1 MKNNI
6 PGFLLENPPAESF
19 QQNNGRVKIAFIE
32 KGIHHLADVVKTGYV
47 QWETA
52 SRDNFFQGIDAR
64 IKVLFLLF
72 YVIIVS
78 LKKDILSEF
87 VIAAFVLVLT
97 VLSRLDILSHYR
109 RIISLAFFFGFL
121 IALPSAFN
129 VMTKGD
135 IIIPIAHLSRPYSLW
150 IYEVPEEV
158 GLTTQGMYGVLML
171 TLRVMNSLALSFLVL
186 NTTPFPEIIK
196 ALKILKVPDSFLMII
211 TLSYKYMFL
220 FAKTAED
227 MHLAKKSRL
236 VGQVS
241 NAEARRWV
249 AGRIAVMLKKTRMRC
264 EEVFKAMLG
273 RGFSDDIKICTVNKL
288 RMRDWCA
295 GITFFSVGIL
305 FLWM

>member
-1 MKNNI
+1 MRNNI
-6 PGFLLENPPAESF
+6 PEFLMKKPLAESF
-19 QQNNGRVKIAFIE
+19 NLSRGGLKIAFIE

-78 LKKDILSEF
+78 LKKDILSEI
-87 VIAAFVLVLT
+87 VIAGFVFVLT
-97 VLSRLDILSHYR
+97 VLSRLDIINFYR
-109 RIISLAFFFGFL
+109 RVIFLSFFFGFL

-171 TLRVMNSLALSFLVL
+171 SLRVMNSLALSFLVL

>member
-1 MKNNI
+1 MRNNI
-6 PGFLLENPPAESF
+6 PGFLLQRPSPDSF
-19 QQNNGRVKIAFIE
+19 ELSKGGLKMAFIE
-32 KGIHHLADVVKTGYV
+32 KGMHRLADVIKTGYV

-87 VIAAFVLVLT
+87 VIAAFVFVLT
-97 VLSRLDILSHYR
+97 VLSRLDIFNFYR
-109 RIISLAFFFGFL
+109 RIIFLAFFFGFL
-121 IALPSAFN
+121 IAFPSAFN
-129 VMTKGD
+129 VITSGEVV
-135 IIIPIAHLSRPYSLW
+135 IPIAHLSRPYSFW
-150 IYEVPEEV
+150 IYKVPEEI
-158 GLTTQGMYGVLML
+158 GLTREGMYGVLML
-171 TLRVMNSLALSFLVL
+171 TLRVMNSLTLSFFVL

-196 ALKILKVPDSFLMII
+196 ALKVLKVPDSFLMII

-236 VGQVS
+236 VGRVS

-273 RGFSDDIKICTVNKL
+273 RGFSDNIKVCMVNKL
-288 RMRDWCA
+288 RARDWFT
-295 GITFFSVGIL
+295 GVTFFIVGIL

>member
-1 MKNNI
+1 MRNNI
-6 PGFLLENPPAESF
+6 PEFLLEKPPAESF
-19 QQNNGRVKIAFIE
+19 SPSRGGLKIAFIE
-32 KGIHHLADVVKTGYV
+32 KGMHRLADVIKTGYV

-52 SRDNFFQGIDAR
+52 SKDNFFQGIDAR

-78 LKKDILSEF
+78 LKKDILSEI
-87 VIAAFVLVLT
+87 VIAGFVFVLT
-97 VLSRLDILSHYR
+97 ILSRLDIINFYK
-109 RIISLAFFFGFL
+109 RIIFLAFFFGFL

-129 VMTKGD
+129 VITNGEVVV
-135 IIIPIAHLSRPYSLW
+135 PIAHLSRPYSFW
-150 IYEVPEEV
+150 IYQLPKEI
-158 GLTTQGMYGVLML
+158 GLTREGIYGVLML
-171 TLRVMNSLALSFLVL
+171 TFRVMNSLALSFFVL

-196 ALKILKVPDSFLMII
+196 ALKVLKVPDSFLMII

-241 NAEARRWV
+241 DAEARRWV

-273 RGFSDDIKICTVNKL
+273 RGFSDDVKICTVNELCAK
-288 RMRDWCA
+288 DWCA
-295 GITFFSVGIL
+295 GVIFSIAGML